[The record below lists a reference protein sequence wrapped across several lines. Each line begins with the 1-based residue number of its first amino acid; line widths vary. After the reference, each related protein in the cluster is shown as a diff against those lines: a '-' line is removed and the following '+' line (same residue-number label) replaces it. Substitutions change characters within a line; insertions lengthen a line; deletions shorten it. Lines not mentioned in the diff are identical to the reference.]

1 MNKKELDEVLKIM
14 NEPITVNSIDYKY
27 FTQEQYDNLIR
38 VYDNAKW
45 LVDYALTQSRFIDVL
60 NERIDKAIEFIEHK
74 EYGDEYANFVVPIGE
89 DNGCPE
95 WACEKLLEIL
105 KGKE

>member
-14 NEPITVNSIDYKY
+14 NEPITVNSINYKY

-45 LVDYALTQSRFIDVL
+45 LVDYSLQQSRFISEL
-60 NERIDKAIEFIEHK
+60 NERIEKAIEYIENNT
-74 EYGDEYANFVVPIGE
+74 YDDSLDGDGSRLMFEKANGKDLLKILKGE
-89 DNGCPE
+89 DNE
-95 WACEKLLEIL
+95 
-105 KGKE
+105 